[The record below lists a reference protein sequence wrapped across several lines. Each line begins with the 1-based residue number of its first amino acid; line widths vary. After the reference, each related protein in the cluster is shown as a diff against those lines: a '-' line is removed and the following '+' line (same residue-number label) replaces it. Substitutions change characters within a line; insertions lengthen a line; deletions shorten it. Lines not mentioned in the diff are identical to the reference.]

1 MATANQKLTLSPSRD
16 IPFNKLVLS
25 QSNVRRIK
33 SGVSVEEL
41 AEDIARRGT
50 LLQSLNVRPLLDEA
64 GHETGMFEVPA
75 GGRRYQA
82 LAILVKQKR
91 LAKTAPVP
99 CVVRDPATNILAED
113 DSLAENTQRVALHPL
128 DQFRAFFDMREKG
141 MSKEEIAAAFFTTV
155 QVVRQRLRLATVSPV
170 LRDVY
175 AEDGITLE
183 MLMAFTVNPDHARQE
198 QVWESIRNSWQK
210 EPWQIRRMLTETTV
224 PASDKRAR
232 FIGLEAYEAAGG
244 AILRDLFSRDNDGWL
259 QDVSLLD
266 HLVDEKLKVMADE
279 IASQGWKWINASV
292 ELPYGHANGLRKL
305 TGKTQD
311 VTEEERAAREAL
323 RKEYDD
329 LELEYTEADDLP
341 EEVDRRLAEIE
352 TALEAFENRPVT
364 YDPDE
369 IAHAGVFLSIGRD
382 GELVADRGYV
392 RPEDERDAAVEGSGS
407 GNGGDAGIDHV
418 DTGIE
423 TSVQSAVITI
433 GSQPTDT
440 DDDEVDVIKPLPERL
455 VIDLTAERTL
465 ALRDRLANNPSVAFL
480 AVLHKFCR
488 DVFSLY
494 MTYSP
499 AMEVSVRNTG
509 FSLQAP
515 GLKDIPAAQAIA
527 ERHKAWEARMPDDEA
542 ALWDWLA
549 SLEGTEQAELFA
561 HCAAFGVN
569 ALYEKADRYG
579 GGTVTVHGIQQRLAE
594 ADRLARAVDL
604 DMVEAGWKPTVENYL
619 GRVTK
624 SRILEAVRE
633 GAGEH
638 SAELIDHLKK
648 GDMAKEAERLLAGTG
663 WLPEPLRMTDDG
675 EASPADTEGEEGG
688 ADEALPA
695 FLGDDD
701 GEEDNADADEEDAAL
716 VAAE

>member
-1 MATANQKLTLSPSRD
+1 MAPANQKLTLSPSRD

-33 SGVSVEEL
+33 AGVSVEEL

-50 LLQSLNVRPLLDEA
+50 LLQSLNVRPVLDES

-99 CVVRDPATNILAED
+99 CVVRDPATSILAED

-141 MSKEEIAAAFFTTV
+141 MSEEEIAAAFFTTV

-170 LRDVY
+170 LLDVY
-175 AEDGITLE
+175 AEDGMTLE

-210 EPWQIRRMLTETTV
+210 EPWQIRRLLTETTV

-244 AILRDLFSRDNDGWL
+244 AILRDLFSQHDDGWL

-266 HLVDEKLKVMADE
+266 RLVDEKLKVTADG
-279 IASQGWKWINASV
+279 IAAEGWKWIDASV

-305 TGKTQD
+305 TGTTRDLSEK
-311 VTEEERAAREAL
+311 ERAAREAL
-323 RKEYDD
+323 RSEYDD
-329 LELEYTEADDLP
+329 LESEYAEADDLP

-352 TALEAFENRPVT
+352 AALEAFENRPVSF
-364 YDPDE
+364 DPDE
-369 IAHAGVFLSIGRD
+369 IARAGVFLSVGRD
-382 GELVADRGYV
+382 GEPVVDCGYV
-392 RPEDERDAAVEGSGS
+392 RPVDEPEAVFE
-407 GNGGDAGIDHV
+407 GNGSETGGAVSIGHV
-418 DTGIE
+418 DADADP
-423 TSVQSAVITI
+423 SVRSAVITI
-433 GSQPTDT
+433 GSQPM
-440 DDDEVDVIKPLPERL
+440 DDEGDVIKPLPERL
-455 VIDLTAERTL
+455 VTELTAERTL

-488 DVFSLY
+488 DVFSRY
-494 MTYSP
+494 ISYSP

-509 FSLQAP
+509 FSLQAT
-515 GLKDIPAAQAIA
+515 GLKDIPAAQAIEA
-527 ERHKAWEARMPDDEA
+527 RHKAWEVRMPDDEA
-542 ALWDWLA
+542 ALWDWLV

-604 DMVEAGWKPTVENYL
+604 DMVEASWKPTVENYL

-624 SRILEAVRE
+624 PRILEAVRE
-633 GAGEH
+633 GAGERA
-638 SAELIDHLKK
+638 AELIDHLKK
-648 GDMAKEAERLLAGTG
+648 GDMAREAERLLADTG
-663 WLPEPLRMTDDG
+663 WLPKPLRMADDG
-675 EASPADTEGEEGG
+675 EASQVEKDG

-716 VAAE
+716 DAAE

>member
-1 MATANQKLTLSPSRD
+1 MATAAQKLTLSPSRD

-25 QSNVRRIK
+25 QSNVRRVK

-50 LLQSLNVRPLLDEA
+50 LLQSLNVRPVLDA
-64 GHETGMFEVPA
+64 DGNETGMFEVPA

-99 CVVRDPATNILAED
+99 CVVRDPSTSILAED

-128 DQFRAFFDMREKG
+128 DQFRAFVDMRNKG
-141 MSKEEIAAAFFTTV
+141 MTEEEIAAAFFTTV
-155 QVVRQRLRLATVSPV
+155 QVVRQRLRLAAVSSV
-170 LRDVY
+170 LLDVY
-175 AEDGITLE
+175 AEDGMTLE

-244 AILRDLFSRDNDGWL
+244 AILRDLFSHDNDGWL
-259 QDVSLLD
+259 QDISLLD
-266 HLVDEKLKVMADE
+266 RLVDEKLKMMADE
-279 IASQGWKWINASV
+279 IAGQGWKWIDASV

-305 TGKTQD
+305 TGTTQD
-311 VTEEERAAREAL
+311 LTEEERAAREAL
-323 RKEYDD
+323 RNEYDD
-329 LELEYTEADDLP
+329 LESEYAEADDLP

-352 TALEAFENRPVT
+352 AALEAFENRPVSFN
-364 YDPDE
+364 PDE
-369 IAHAGVFLSIGRD
+369 IARAGVFLSIERD
-382 GELVADRGYV
+382 GELVVDRGYV
-392 RPEDERDAAVEGSGS
+392 RPEDEPEAAVEGDGS
-407 GNGGDAGIDHV
+407 ESGGDADIDRADTDV
-418 DTGIE
+418 DP
-423 TSVQSAVITI
+423 SARRAVITI

-440 DDDEVDVIKPLPERL
+440 DDDEGDVIKPLPERL
-455 VIDLTAERTL
+455 VTELTAERTL

-488 DVFSLY
+488 DVFSRY
-494 MTYSP
+494 ISYSP

-515 GLKDIPAAQAIA
+515 GLKDTPAAQAIE
-527 ERHKAWEARMPDDEA
+527 ERHKAWEARMPTDEA
-542 ALWDWLA
+542 ALWDWLI
-549 SLEGTEQAELFA
+549 SLEGIEQAALFA

-569 ALYEKADRYG
+569 AIYEKADRYG

-624 SRILEAVRE
+624 PRILEAVRE
-633 GAGEH
+633 GAGERA
-638 SAELIDHLKK
+638 AELIDHLRK
-648 GDMAKEAERLLAGTG
+648 GDMAREAERLLADTG
-663 WLPEPLRMTDDG
+663 WLPEPLRLVA
-675 EASPADTEGEEGG
+675 EEPAELCAEHDEEN
-688 ADEALPA
+688 DALPD
-695 FLGDDD
+695 FLAGDD
-701 GEEDNADADEEDAAL
+701 ENDATDTTDEPAVL

>member
-33 SGVSVEEL
+33 AGVSVEEL

-50 LLQSLNVRPLLDEA
+50 LLQSLNVRPVLDES
-64 GHETGMFEVPA
+64 GNETGMFEVPA

-113 DSLAENTQRVALHPL
+113 DSLAENTQRVPLHPL

-141 MSKEEIAAAFFTTV
+141 MTEDEIAAAFFTTV
-155 QVVRQRLRLATVSPV
+155 QVVRQRLRLATVAPV
-170 LRDVY
+170 LLDVY
-175 AEDGITLE
+175 AEDGMTLE
-183 MLMAFTVNPDHARQE
+183 MLMAFTVNPDHVRQE
-198 QVWESIRNSWQK
+198 QVWENIRNSWQK
-210 EPWQIRRMLTETTV
+210 EPWQIRRLLTETTV
-224 PASDKRAR
+224 PSSDKRAR

-244 AILRDLFSRDNDGWL
+244 PILRDLFSQDNDGWL
-259 QDVSLLD
+259 EDVTLLD
-266 HLVDEKLKVMADE
+266 RLVDEKLKRMADE
-279 IASQGWKWINASV
+279 ISGDGWRWIDASV

-305 TGKTQD
+305 TGTAQD
-311 VTEEERAAREAL
+311 LTEEERVAREAL
-323 RKEYDD
+323 RSEYDD
-329 LELEYTEADDLP
+329 LESQYAEVSDLP

-352 TALEAFENRPVT
+352 AALEAFENRPVIF
-364 YDPDE
+364 DPDE
-369 IAHAGVFLSIGRD
+369 VARAGVFLSIDRN
-382 GELVADRGYV
+382 GELVVDRGYV
-392 RPEDERDAAVEGSGS
+392 RPEDEPEAVVQ
-407 GNGGDAGIDHV
+407 GNGSETGGAVSIGHV
-418 DTGIE
+418 DADPL
-423 TSVQSAVITI
+423 VRSAVITI
-433 GSQPTDT
+433 GNQPTNT

-455 VIDLTAERTL
+455 VTELTAERTL

-488 DVFSLY
+488 DVFSRY

-499 AMEVSVRNTG
+499 AMEVTVRNTG

-515 GLKDIPAAQAIA
+515 GLKDIPAAQAIE

-542 ALWDWLA
+542 ALWDWLT
-549 SLEGTEQAELFA
+549 SLEGAEQAELFA

-579 GGTVTVHGIQQRLAE
+579 GGTVTVYGIQQRLAE

-604 DMVEAGWKPTVENYL
+604 DMVGAGWKPTVENYL

-624 SRILEAVRE
+624 PRILEAVRE
-633 GAGEH
+633 GVGER
-638 SAELIDHLKK
+638 AAQLIDHLKK
-648 GDMAKEAERLLAGTG
+648 GDMAREAERLLADTG
-663 WLPEPLRMTDDG
+663 WLPEPLRMTDDC
-675 EASPADTEGEEGG
+675 EAVPVETEGEVGG
-688 ADEALPA
+688 ADESLPA
-695 FLGDDD
+695 FLTDDD
-701 GEEDNADADEEDAAL
+701 GDDENAEADEDDAAL